1 MTDSRL
7 SNNSMH
13 RTVQTI
19 STTHMQTQLRI
30 ARPVRNLEKS
40 VQMYCKGLGLVE
52 IGRFADHEGFDGVM
66 LGRPGLS
73 YHFEFT
79 FCRVHPVT
87 PAPTAEDLIVFYL
100 PDASEWQSTC
110 RSALEAGFV
119 EVNSFNPY
127 WDRLGRTFEDLDGYR
142 VVLQRAA
149 WSNDVSSSAK

>member
-1 MTDSRL
+1 
-7 SNNSMH
+7 
-13 RTVQTI
+13 
-19 STTHMQTQLRI
+19 MQAHLRI
-30 ARPVRNLEKS
+30 ARPVRELEKS
-40 VQMYCKGLGLVE
+40 VRMYCKGLGLME

-100 PDASEWQSTC
+100 PDASEWESAC

-119 EVNSFNPY
+119 EVKSFNPY
-127 WDRLGRTFEDLDGYR
+127 WAKLGRTFEDVDGYR
-142 VVLQRAA
+142 VVLQCAA
-149 WSNDVSSSAK
+149 WSNGESL